1 VPQLL
6 QQTFSGLMYSLSE
19 IATITHSEFRGISDH
34 KITTFL
40 CDSRNLISPS
50 GVLFIALK
58 TGKNNGHNYIQDL
71 IEKGVQAFLVQQGE
85 FDPASVKDKNI
96 SFIVSA
102 DPLKSLQQLAK
113 HHRSQFKIPVIG
125 ITGSNGKTMVKEWL
139 YQLLKNDFSICR
151 SPRSFNSQIG
161 VPLSILNLNFTHSLG
176 IFEAGISEPGEMQI
190 LADII
195 QPETGILTSLG
206 SAHDE
211 GFESR
216 EQKLS
221 EKLKLF
227 SGCKKVIAN
236 SLEKK
241 NVPGT
246 LQERCLIVSENG
258 DADYNIKFSEN
269 SISLK
274 HADQKLDFKIP
285 FSDRASALNISTCIA
300 LMLQMDYA
308 AEEISRRVQQ
318 LQPIALRLEI
328 KSGIGN
334 SLVINDYYNSDLD
347 SLKIAL
353 NFLQQQN
360 RRMKKTVIISD
371 IEQSGMPVN
380 ALYREIADL
389 VQSHKIEQIIGI
401 GKKISSF
408 KTLFK
413 SGSLFFE
420 STEEFIRQ
428 FPNFSYRLNDSAIL
442 LKGARSYGFE
452 NIGRLLQQKS
462 HDTVFEINLNRLA
475 SNISYYR
482 MLLKPKV
489 KLMCMVKAMG
499 YGGGSS
505 ELAKSLQHLGVDYLA
520 VAYADEGVELRQSQI
535 HLPVMVMSPESDAL
549 SDIINYRLEPEI
561 YSFGILEQFIL
572 RLDQL
577 SISEPY
583 PVHIKIDTGMKR
595 LGFEDKNIPQLIN
608 VLKSNPQIKV
618 QSVFSHL
625 AGSDSSNFDEFTQQ
639 QIKLFGQASAGIEK
653 GIGYAFIKHICN
665 SGGITRFPQAHFDM
679 ARLGIGMHGIGV
691 NEEEQ
696 KKLENVGSLKTR
708 VSQIKKVKAGET
720 IGYNRSGKA
729 EKDITIAIIPIGYA
743 DGFSRMLGNGKFGV
757 YINGNYCKT
766 IGNICMDMCMIDVS
780 QIICG
785 EGDEVIVFEN
795 TSQLKEMARA
805 METISYEVLTSVS
818 GRVKRIYVQE

>member
-1 VPQLL
+1 MPQLL
-6 QQTFSGLMYSLSE
+6 QQAFSFLMYSLSE
-19 IATITHSEFRGISDH
+19 IANITHSEFRGASDYR
-34 KITTFL
+34 ITTFL

-50 GVLFIALK
+50 DVLFIALK
-58 TGKNNGHNYIQDL
+58 TEKNNGHNYIPDL
-71 IEKGVQAFLVQQGE
+71 MEKGVQAFLVQQGE
-85 FDPASVKDKNI
+85 FDFSSVKDKSI
-96 SFIVSA
+96 SFIVSP
-102 DPLKSLQQLAK
+102 DPLKALQNLAK

-161 VPLSILNLNFTHSLG
+161 VPLSVLNLNFTHSLG
-176 IFEAGISEPGEMQI
+176 IFEAGISLPGEMQK
-190 LADII
+190 LEEII

-211 GFESR
+211 GFESK
-216 EQKLS
+216 EQKLE
-221 EKLKLF
+221 EKLTLF
-227 SGCKKVIAN
+227 SACKKIIAN
-236 SLEKK
+236 SIDKKDIPGILREK
-241 NVPGT
+241 
-246 LQERCLIVSENG
+246 CLVVSESG
-258 DADYNIKFSEN
+258 DADYNLKISEN
-269 SISLK
+269 TLSIKHSGQNLK
-274 HADQKLDFKIP
+274 FGIP

-300 LMLQMDYA
+300 LMLEMGYDA
-308 AEEISRRVQQ
+308 GEISTRVRQ

-360 RRMKKTVIISD
+360 RRMKKAVIISD

-380 ALYREIADL
+380 TLYREIADL
-389 VQSHKIEQIIGI
+389 IQSHKIDQIIGI

-428 FPNFSYRLNDSAIL
+428 FPNFSYRLNDSTTL

-462 HDTVFEINLNRLA
+462 HDTVFEINLNKLA

-482 MLLKPKV
+482 LLLKPQV

-505 ELAKSLQHLGVDYLA
+505 ELAKTLQHLGVDYLA

-535 HLPVMVMSPESDAL
+535 HLPIMVMSPESDAL

-561 YSFGILEQFIL
+561 YSFGILEQFVL
-572 RLDQL
+572 MLDQL
-577 SISEPY
+577 GVSEPY

-595 LGFEDKNIPQLIN
+595 LGFESQNISQLVS

-625 AGSDSSNFDEFTQQ
+625 AGSDSSSFDEFTQQ
-639 QIKLFGQASAGIEK
+639 QIKLFTQASAEIEK
-653 GIGYAFIKHICN
+653 GIGYSFIKHICN
-665 SGGITRFPQAHFDM
+665 SGGITRFPEAHFDM
-679 ARLGIGMHGIGV
+679 VRLGIGMHGIGV
-691 NEEEQ
+691 SGEEQ
-696 KKLENVGSLKTR
+696 KKLENVSSLKTR
-708 VSQIKKVKAGET
+708 ISQLKRVKAGET

-729 EKDITIAIIPIGYA
+729 EKDITIATIPIGYA
-743 DGFSRMLGNGKFGV
+743 DGFSRILGSGKFGV
-757 YINGNYCKT
+757 YVNNVYCKT

-780 QIICG
+780 GVSCR

-795 TSQLKEMARA
+795 TPQLKEMARV
-805 METISYEVLTSVS
+805 MGTITYEVLTSVS